1 MAWHPQHERLF
12 ASGGGKVGVDVVAD
26 DDGGGGDGIDK
37 DGVCLNFDSVYSFK
51 LGLGVWRC

>member
-12 ASGGGKVGVDVVAD
+12 ASGGAKVGVDVDVD

-37 DGVCLNFDSVYSFK
+37 DGVCLNLDSVCSFK